1 LRFVP
6 PAALA
11 YFVLTDSYYAS
22 IGMNVLFY
30 TLVVLSLVVMTG
42 LSNQPSLMQA
52 GLVGIGAYTLA
63 TGVSKGMSF
72 GSAVVLAIFLGA
84 LGGVVAG
91 VISIWFRRLEFAI
104 ITLVLGAAISDYV
117 LADGRLKASILAPNA
132 FGMDLLDSRKALAL
146 MGAISLVL
154 FFLVGRLKSST
165 IGTALRAS
173 ADMDER
179 VGHFGI
185 SPARWEIAAF
195 ALSGGIAAFAGC
207 TFLLVSSS
215 VTPFQFGPI
224 VSLTFLVSAVVGGF
238 GSLYGPVLAGVIFG
252 YGPTLLANSSSSD
265 SANAYPAILA
275 ASLALVLLVRA
286 PGGLSGLFRQAQQN
300 LGRMPAESTT
310 GVFRGYTLQAPA
322 TTEPSHR
329 STSEQDSSVVTSDV
343 PDVEKVG
350 AR

>member
-1 LRFVP
+1 
-6 PAALA
+6 
-11 YFVLTDSYYAS
+11 
-22 IGMNVLFY
+22 
-30 TLVVLSLVVMTG
+30 VLS
-42 LSNQPSLMQA
+42 
-52 GLVGIGAYTLA
+52 
-63 TGVSKGMSF
+63 
-72 GSAVVLAIFLGA
+72 
-84 LGGVVAG
+84 
-91 VISIWFRRLEFAI
+91 
-104 ITLVLGAAISDYV
+104 
-117 LADGRLKASILAPNA
+117 DGRLKASILAPEA
-132 FGMDLLDSRKALAL
+132 FGLDLLDSRKALAL

-165 IGTALRAS
+165 IGTALKAS

-322 TTEPSHR
+322 TTELSQR
-329 STSEQDSSVVTSDV
+329 STSEPDSSAVTSDV